1 MAISRG
7 RGGGQERRTGAWGAL
22 FLVALTACGAAAS
35 AAGQGVPG
43 ATQAPSDAERGAA
56 IAGPLGAFYLAP
68 RPLPPAPAGTVIRS
82 QQLPAGGTLPAG
94 ARAYRVLFHST
105 SISGSDIAESGLV
118 VVPGGSPPPGGFPIV
133 SWAHGTTGVAGGCA
147 PSLQGTSSLPDLRS
161 LIRDRVIVAATDYE
175 GLGGPGVH
183 PYLVGLSEAQ
193 GVLDAARAAR
203 SLAGAAAS
211 NTVVAVGFSQ
221 GGQAAL
227 FTGEVAQNYAPELF
241 VAGVAAVAPVASL
254 VELAPRPARSTA
266 GGQASFVAMAL
277 YAWSQ
282 VYGSFGLDSV
292 LTPAGVAASPIIGSS
307 CSGAVSQKFDTVPA
321 RRVLHDGWQQIP
333 AVQAAIAANE
343 PGAAPT
349 SAPVLVV
356 QGTRDILVPYAAT
369 TALVRQ
375 RLCRDQYDT
384 VDYLAERGADH
395 DSVMGAASGALV
407 RWITDRLS
415 GKTETD
421 SCALADLG
429 LGAN

>member
-1 MAISRG
+1 MAISRR
-7 RGGGQERRTGAWGAL
+7 RGGGHDRGAGGWGAL
-22 FLVALTACGAAAS
+22 LLVALTACGTAAS
-35 AAGQGVPG
+35 AAGHGLAGGTEASTG
-43 ATQAPSDAERGAA
+43 ADRGAA
-56 IAGPLGAFYLAP
+56 ITGPLAAFYRAP
-68 RPLPPAPAGTVIRS
+68 RPLPPAPAGTVVRS
-82 QQLPAGGTLPAG
+82 QQLPAGGTLPGG
-94 ARAYRVLFHST
+94 ARAYRVIFHST

-147 PSLQGTSSLPDLRS
+147 PSLQGTSSLPDLRA

-175 GLGGPGVH
+175 GLGGPGIH

-203 SLAGAAAS
+203 SLAGAAGS

-227 FTGEVAQNYAPELF
+227 FAGEVAQSYAPELF
-241 VAGVAAVAPVASL
+241 LAGVAAVAPVASL
-254 VELAPRPARSTA
+254 VELAPRPARSTT

-282 VYGSFGLDSV
+282 VYGTFGLDSV
-292 LTPAGVAASPIIGSS
+292 LTPAGVAASPVIASS
-307 CSGAVSQKFDTVPA
+307 CSGAVSHAFDTVPA
-321 RRVLHDGWQQIP
+321 GRVLRDGWEQVP
-333 AVQAAIAANE
+333 ALQAAITANE

-349 SAPVLVV
+349 SAPILVV

-395 DSVMGAASGALV
+395 DTIMGTASGALV

-429 LGAN
+429 LGAK